1 MLPTNL
7 DLIKCIKKCHPD
19 AKINDSDYFDYA
31 KQCLEQVLPASS
43 TSTDEDFQHT
53 SRQYVKYVR
62 HLWNKSKVSRHF
74 NTLLQN
80 KWFKKKLELKSPAPP
95 SSPATPAVPPRP
107 PVTRKLFDEKGPRQQ
122 RRDTAKIRE
131 ENEPSA
137 IVMAAVQYFREI
149 GANDAA
155 HVLKKMKEDPK
166 IGEDL
171 RHFLEDSPEKL
182 PQVSKDKCLAY
193 ILDRGMTR
201 IDWEETCKLVN
212 TSGNYRLPCY
222 SSLGVEKQ
230 RNRPRGKPLLI
241 TLLAKCKLTS
251 RTNLLLFNFKNTI
264 GRKSVVTRCISQ
276 VACFFLVNSFLS
288 MMQNVS

>member
-1 MLPTNL
+1 MSPTNL
-7 DLIKCIKKCHPD
+7 DLIKCIKKCHPKTPID
-19 AKINDSDYFDYA
+19 HHDYFANA
-31 KQCLEQVLPASS
+31 KLCLRHVLPSS
-43 TSTDEDFQHT
+43 TSTDEDYEHT

-62 HLWNKSKVSRHF
+62 NKLWNQSKF
-74 NTLLQN
+74 GKKYETLIKN
-80 KWFKKKLELKSPAPP
+80 KWFLRKLEMKSPAPR
-95 SSPATPAVPPRP
+95 SPATPAVPPRP
-107 PVTRKLFDEKGPRQQ
+107 PVTRKSFDEKGPRQQ

-241 TLLAKCKLTS
+241 TLLAKCKQAYL
-251 RTNLLLFNFKNTI
+251 
-264 GRKSVVTRCISQ
+264 
-276 VACFFLVNSFLS
+276 
-288 MMQNVS
+288 